1 MASIK
6 NKIHILAAILVLATC
21 ISSCIEEQSEL
32 PTGKL
37 QLSIG
42 QVSTDLQSRAAP
54 SELPLPI
61 LQNFKIKVQR
71 KNSELVTYEGKFVES
86 IETSIGEY
94 NVTATHGENVI
105 IGRDTP
111 FYSGTAD
118 ARISKD
124 EATEVTIPCRV
135 ANALVS
141 VKFGVDEEERARFER
156 FYSDFGVMVSN
167 GDYAMSIGK
176 DETAT
181 SIYFPAGTSP
191 ELIFFGTLKEDI
203 TRTVSVVLTHDDLP
217 EVFAAADHAKLTIT
231 LPDPE
236 SVVVVNIGK
245 VELSEARLDETIPLS
260 WLPVPTVTPVHNFG
274 TSNMLVGTDLN
285 FSNAYPEMTW
295 EARVSNSNG
304 DTVRVVVG
312 SGALVSDY
320 KSSAD
325 WTYLSPGKYKATYFL
340 HTDGEVAK
348 VSSREFMVPAPQLA
362 ITFAGYT
369 SHSLYEEGKIDEAN
383 AADGFTLY
391 EPNVSVNISPT
402 LLSSG
407 KFDYKIEYAFDGAI
421 TSAEGNYVNIGN
433 KTLAP
438 RVEPYE
444 LSADITFD
452 GTRVQSSTSFRITGI
467 PFLFAPPTTATW
479 QKNGKVNDE
488 DGYARFGNMSDGS
501 QTFRYQKVA
510 IPAGTRLAFD
520 YKFTTTGDVGNTFT
534 IYAGEQVLVASEKI
548 SAWNSVTY
556 ESVDAVT
563 ISTMT
568 TYINCVNSYGAGLSY
583 TDLYRVGLS
592 YRQ

>member
-71 KNSELVTYEGKFVES
+71 KNSESVTYEGKFVES

-94 NVTATHGENVI
+94 NVTATHGENVL

-111 FYSGTAD
+111 YYSGTAD

-124 EATEVTIPCRV
+124 KATEVTIPCRV

-348 VSSREFMVPAPQLA
+348 VSSREFMVPAPQFA

-369 SHSLYEEGKIDEAN
+369 SHSLYEEGRIDEAN
-383 AADGFTLY
+383 AADGSTLY
-391 EPNVSVNISPT
+391 EPSVSVNISPT

-548 SAWNSVTY
+548 STWNSVTY